1 MQQIVWPPPPPFDM
15 NPLTKMWHLVT
26 TSRILVTSFPKY
38 VKLAE
43 LAMVQ
48 VIGSVEDKK
57 CFSILTFMNSKF
69 CNKLTT
75 HLSFI
80 VQMFVQRFYTIHNFP
95 YKECIEQ
102 WSGAHNHYD
111 YDG

>member
-48 VIGSVEDKK
+48 VIGSV
-57 CFSILTFMNSKF
+57 
-69 CNKLTT
+69 
-75 HLSFI
+75 
-80 VQMFVQRFYTIHNFP
+80 
-95 YKECIEQ
+95 
-102 WSGAHNHYD
+102 
-111 YDG
+111 